1 MAGVSGGFVQTT
13 PRTGGHHPLA
23 TRSCGTLDQQD
34 GGSGD
39 VLDAVAGTV
48 AGAVAGAV
56 AGTVAGAV
64 AGAVA
69 DTSCDWTCEPWVPF
83 DGGHSRVTAAS
94 GGVPMRG

>member
-13 PRTGGHHPLA
+13 PRTGGHRPLA

-39 VLDAVAGTV
+39 VLD
-48 AGAVAGAV
+48 AV